1 MFDELLIKRLIV
13 IEFMLALEG
22 KKILYR
28 YRAHRHNQ
36 TCRFSFHVSIQLQHI
51 NAMIRMLH
59 ISQRPEYNRR

>member
-28 YRAHRHNQ
+28 AHRHNQ
-36 TCRFSFHVSIQLQHI
+36 TCRFGFHVSIQLQHI
-51 NAMIRMLH
+51 NVMICMLH
-59 ISQRPEYNRR
+59 ILQRPGAGFN